1 MRGMVLGVAW
11 WSALAERAAVVQ
23 AGVGFL
29 VMVEILVIVVTVLE
43 VRMVD
48 RVVVIV
54 DILWEISMLGCC
66 GRSLNLRR
74 ECQCPFG
81 DCRYGYS

>member
-11 WSALAERAAVVQ
+11 WSALTERVAAVQ
-23 AGVGFL
+23 AGVGLL
-29 VMVEILVIVVTVLE
+29 VMVDVLVIVVTVLE
-43 VRMVD
+43 VRRVD

-54 DILWEISMLGCC
+54 DILRGISMLGCC
-66 GRSLNLRR
+66 GWSLNLRR